1 MRLAWLGMTVEVGV
15 RSDGRAGH
23 GSTALATGAPP
34 LQNRRERGRREGRPL
49 HARLTREGER
59 FVAWFRAR
67 LPTGTGAAH
76 KRDWGAAS
84 RQGRDRCCAPT
95 KSRRWRAYRPEPG
108 RKRREARPH
117 LEGTIPTRSGQ
128 VVSCPYAG
136 FGWLSSYCPRPMQ
149 STRRRLH
156 TRLG

>member
-15 RSDGRAGH
+15 RSDGRAGQ
-23 GSTALATGAPP
+23 GSTAPTTGAPP
-34 LQNRRERGRREGRPL
+34 LQNRRERGRPEGRPL
-49 HARLTREGER
+49 HAPPTPEEER

-95 KSRRWRAYRPEPG
+95 KSGRWRAYRSEPG
-108 RKRREARPH
+108 RKRGETRPSWRARSRPGRDK
-117 LEGTIPTRSGQ
+117 LYRA
-128 VVSCPYAG
+128 PYAG
-136 FGWLSSYCPRPMQ
+136 FGWLS
-149 STRRRLH
+149 
-156 TRLG
+156 